1 MLSKQQIDLLTDEQ
15 FVKILKEK
23 LQDVEKKIKD
33 AEKKIKLYKNWHL
46 GSPHQ
51 QRSRKKSF
59 DKNTE
64 QLSILQSNAD
74 LIKRM
79 LKEYEK

>member
-1 MLSKQQIDLLTDEQ
+1 MKVSHSLYVEILT
-15 FVKILKEK
+15 EK
-23 LQDVEKKIKD
+23 LQDLEREVRDAKELINLHKD
-33 AEKKIKLYKNWHL
+33 WYK

-64 QLSILQSNAD
+64 RLPIIEGYLN
-74 LIKRM
+74 LVKRM
-79 LKEYEK
+79 LKEYE